1 MSVLLAILALAA
13 GVVLLVTGS
22 ESLVRGAAHI
32 ARLLGLRPFVIGV
45 TIVAFGTS
53 TPELFASIAFA
64 LNQQTEAAVT
74 NVIGSNIANVGLI
87 LGFTAL
93 VRPIPV
99 ERSVLRRDLPL
110 MLGISALASLVFLD
124 YRVSRLEGAFLA
136 AGIVAYVAM
145 SYRWGRSDPEAIRHE
160 LEREHEHGLDLEQ
173 EEKPGNAWLNVLLIV
188 LGLVGLSLGGRLV
201 VMGASS
207 LALSLGVAPEVVSL
221 TMVAL
226 GTSLPELAACLAA
239 ARRREPEIVLGNVLG
254 SNVFNLLA
262 VLGGASLVRPLFAPN
277 DIWTH
282 VGVMLGFSFGGAL
295 LLGPRRRLGRI
306 GGGALLAAYLAYV
319 ILVYVLEKAPA

>member
-1 MSVLLAILALAA
+1 MSVLVAILALAA
-13 GVVLLVTGS
+13 GVTLLVAGS

-64 LNQQTEAAVT
+64 LTGRPEAAVT
-74 NVIGSNIANVGLI
+74 NVVGSNIANIGLI

-99 ERSVLRRDLPL
+99 ERSILRRDLPV
-110 MLGISALASLVFLD
+110 MIGIGAIASLVFID
-124 YRVSRLEGAFLA
+124 YLVTRLEGAFLV

-145 SYRWGRSDPEAIRHE
+145 CYRWGRSDPDAIRLE
-160 LEREHEHGLDLEQ
+160 LEREREHGLDLEG
-173 EEKPGNAWLNVLLIV
+173 EEKPSRAWLNVVFV
-188 LGLVGLSLGGRLV
+188 LVGLVGLSVGGRFV
-201 VMGASS
+201 VMGAST
-207 LALSLGVAPEVVSL
+207 LATAMGVAPEIVSL

-239 ARRREPEIVLGNVLG
+239 ARRREPEIVLGNVIG
-254 SNVFNLLA
+254 SNVFNLLC
-262 VLGGASLVRPLFAPN
+262 VLGGASLVRPLYAPN
-277 DIWTH
+277 AIWTH
-282 VGVMLGFSFGGAL
+282 VGVMHVFVLGAAL
-295 LLGPRRRLGRI
+295 LLGPTRRLGRA
-306 GGGALLAAYLAYV
+306 GGGVLFAAYLAYV
-319 ILVYVLEKAPA
+319 ILVYVAENAPG